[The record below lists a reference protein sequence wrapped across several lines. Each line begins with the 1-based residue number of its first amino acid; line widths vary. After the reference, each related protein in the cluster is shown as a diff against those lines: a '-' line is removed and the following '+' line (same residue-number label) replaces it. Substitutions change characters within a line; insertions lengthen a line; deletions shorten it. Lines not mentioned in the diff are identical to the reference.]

1 MQQAFT
7 FSLAA
12 GATFDPLEGWNN
24 QYPERGGILQLIH
37 NATATGIVCSL
48 SAGNVQLLQE
58 SPVPAGGTAG
68 VMPTAFNA
76 TPILEQV
83 GARARLSARYRN
95 TTAGAITVN
104 ATIDIAEK
112 GRKR

>member
-12 GATFDPLEGWNN
+12 GAQVDPLEGWNN

-48 SAGNVQLLQE
+48 SSGNVQLLQE
-58 SPVPAGGTAG
+58 SPVPAGGVAG
-68 VMPTAFNA
+68 VMPTAFTA
-76 TPILEQV
+76 TPIQERV
-83 GARARLSARYRN
+83 PARGRLSARYRN

-104 ATIDIAEK
+104 LTVDIAEK
-112 GRKR
+112 GGRR